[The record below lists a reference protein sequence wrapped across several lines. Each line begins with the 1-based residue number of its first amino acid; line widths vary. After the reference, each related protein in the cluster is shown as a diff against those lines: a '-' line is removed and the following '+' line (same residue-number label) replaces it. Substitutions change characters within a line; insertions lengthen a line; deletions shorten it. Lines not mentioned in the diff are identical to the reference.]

1 VGHWQGKYVIGIT
14 GNIATGKSLV
24 RKMLQHVGAYTIDAD
39 LLSHQVMA
47 PNAPAYKP
55 VVEWFGRWIVGSDGR
70 IDRTRLGTVAF
81 AHPVA
86 LRALEAITHPYIGR
100 AIDTLV
106 KRSKHKVVVVEAIK
120 LLEGDLADKVDAIW
134 VIDSDPKV
142 QLQRLVQKRG
152 LPQNEAVKRIRVQN
166 PQNEKI
172 EKATV
177 VIKNNGD
184 VNDTWA
190 QVQAAWDQYVVPFLK
205 QAPEPEPAMPPTQQA
220 AQPASAAPAQPAP
233 EQPAAAEPTSPTT
246 PSKPRPTPV
255 GELDVR
261 RPKREDL
268 GALAT
273 LLNKARGTNLSE
285 ADIIM
290 TFTETS
296 YLVAETNGTMVG
308 SVGFV
313 VENLISQS
321 SEIVILPGVSVEPVL
336 AQLISGMEDASKD
349 LQAEV
354 SFIYLNQQSD
364 AQLISLLKDKLGY
377 EETQIEN
384 IDFTAWREAVRA
396 TQPEGTIILSKK
408 LREER
413 VLTPF

>member
-1 VGHWQGKYVIGIT
+1 MGHWQGKYVIGVT

-47 PNAPAYKP
+47 PNAPAFRP
-55 VVEWFGRWIVGSDGR
+55 VIEWFGKWIVGSDGR

-81 AHPVA
+81 SHPIA
-86 LRALEAITHPYIGR
+86 LRRLEAITHPYISQ

-106 KRSKHKVVVVEAIK
+106 KRANHKVVVVEAIK

-134 VIDSDPKV
+134 VVDSDPKV

-152 LPQNEAVKRIRVQN
+152 LPQEEAIKRIRVQN
-166 PQNEKI
+166 PQDEKI

-190 QVQAAWDQYVVPFLK
+190 QVQSAWDKYIVPFLE
-205 QAPEPEPAMPPTQQA
+205 PTPEPAPPTPQPGPMA
-220 AQPASAAPAQPAP
+220 AVQPAMLAP
-233 EQPAAAEPTSPTT
+233 EQTAGVGPTSPTHPT
-246 PSKPRPTPV
+246 KPRPTVV
-255 GELDVR
+255 GQLDVR

-268 GALAT
+268 DALAA
-273 LLNKARGTNLSE
+273 LLSKARGTKLSE
-285 ADIIM
+285 SDIIM

-336 AQLISGMEDASKD
+336 SQLISGMEDASKD

-354 SFIYLNQQSD
+354 SFIYLNQQTD
-364 AQLISLLKDKLGY
+364 GELINLLKGKLGY

-396 TQPEGTIILSKK
+396 TQPDGTIILSKK